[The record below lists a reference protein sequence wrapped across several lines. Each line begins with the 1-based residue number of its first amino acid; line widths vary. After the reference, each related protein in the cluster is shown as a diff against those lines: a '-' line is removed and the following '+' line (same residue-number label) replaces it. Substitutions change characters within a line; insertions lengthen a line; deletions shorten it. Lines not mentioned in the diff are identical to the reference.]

1 MPALKYDGILKIAS
15 GSSRFEKKWKN
26 KTEKW
31 SSVLDRIM
39 DTTRTRETLGE
50 YKKMP
55 KKQQDEIKD
64 VGGFVGG
71 VVENGRRVIGAVN
84 ERHLLTLDAD
94 HAPKGFDPGLEIEL
108 HLGCAAAWYS
118 THKHTTDTPR
128 LRIIV
133 PLSRPVSAEEYQA
146 LGRKVAE
153 ALGIDNFDDTTYQ
166 PHRLMYWPSTPADGE
181 FLAQYIDDN
190 WLDPDEWLAKY
201 SDWKDVSQWPVSSRQ
216 AHAIKKMA
224 DKQGNPTEKTGIIGA
239 FCRTYDV
246 EEIIQKYL
254 SDVYLEAGDGRYT
267 YAEGSTSA
275 GVIVYEGGQFLYS
288 HHATDP
294 IGGQLVNAFDLL
306 RIHKFHELDDDAG
319 IAEETQIN
327 QRPSFKA
334 MQNFAVNDPEVKKL
348 IAKEQ
353 IESATEDFQDDLEE
367 DNWTENLQIN
377 QNGGIKSTARNILLI
392 LTHDSA
398 LRGRFKFDEF
408 SQRAVIVKDLP
419 WRTLDKGRY
428 WTDSDDAGLRNYL
441 SNRYEIKGQGIIAD
455 AWKEIILRQSFHPVK
470 SYLNT
475 LAWDGIERAETLL
488 IDYLGAEDSPYTRAV
503 TRKSLAAA
511 VARIYQPGIK
521 FDNVLVMVGPQGV
534 GKSYILKRLG
544 SDWFSDSLTTVQ
556 GKEAYEQLHGNWIIE
571 MAELSATKKAEAEA
585 IKHFISKQED
595 IFRVSY
601 DKHTTVFPR
610 QCVFFG
616 TTNDAR
622 FLRDRTGNRRF
633 WPVQVGDREGVKS
646 IFTDL
651 DDAEVNQ
658 IWAEAVW
665 LYRNG
670 EGLYLEKNIE
680 ALATDVRECHSEE
693 DPYVGIIQE
702 YLEQPVTDEW
712 GDQLPGDAGKQ
723 RDKTCTLEI
732 WIECFG
738 GNKNNCSLQNRRDIA
753 AAIGKIEGWEPYEN
767 HRKNVR
773 FKDLGPQKAWVRMK

>member
-1 MPALKYDGILKIAS
+1 MPALKHDGILKIAS
-15 GSSRFEKKWKN
+15 GSSRFEKKWKT
-26 KTEKW
+26 KAEAW
-31 SSVLDRIM
+31 SSVLDKLM
-39 DTTRTRETLGE
+39 QTTKTRETLGE

-71 VVENGRRVIGAVN
+71 VVKGGRRVIGAVD

-94 HAPKGFDPGLEIEL
+94 HAPKGYDPGLDIDL
-108 HLGCAAAWYS
+108 NIGCAAAWYS
-118 THKHTTDTPR
+118 THKHTPETPR
-128 LRIIV
+128 LRILF
-133 PLSRPVSAEEYQA
+133 PLSRPVNAEEYQA

-166 PHRLMYWPSTPADGE
+166 PHRLMYWPSTAADGE
-181 FLAQYIDDN
+181 FIAQYIDDV
-190 WLDPDEWLAKY
+190 WLDPDEWLSKY
-201 SDWKDVSQWPVSSRQ
+201 SDWTDASQWPVSSRQ

-224 DKQGNPTEKTGIIGA
+224 DKQGNPTEKLGIVGA

-246 EEIIQKYL
+246 EEIIAKFL
-254 SDVYLEAGDGRYT
+254 PDVYTDAGDGRYT
-267 YAEGSTSA
+267 YTGGSTSA

-294 IGGQLVNAFDLL
+294 IGGLLVNAFDLL
-306 RIHKFHELDDDAG
+306 RIHKFRELDEDAG
-319 IAEETQIN
+319 TAEDTPIN

-334 MQNFAVNDPEVKKL
+334 MQDFAITDTEVKKL
-348 IAKEQ
+348 VAKEQ
-353 IESATEDFQDDLEE
+353 IERATEDFDDDLEDE
-367 DNWTENLQIN
+367 NWTNDLNLN
-377 QNGGIKSTARNILLI
+377 QNGTIKSTARNVLLI

-408 SQRAVIVKDLP
+408 SQRAVIVKNLP
-419 WRTLDKGRY
+419 WRALDKGRY
-428 WTDSDDAGLRNYL
+428 WTDSDDAGLRNFL
-441 SNRYEIKGQGIIAD
+441 SHKYDIKGQGIIAD
-455 AWKEIILRQSFHPVK
+455 AWKEVILRQSFHPVK
-470 SYLNT
+470 SYLNV

-488 IDYLGAEDSPYTRAV
+488 IDYLGADDSPYTRAV

-511 VARIYQPGIK
+511 VARIYEPGKK

-544 SDWFSDSLTTVQ
+544 REWFSDSLTTVQ

-633 WPVQVGDREGVKS
+633 WPVQVGNTEPVKS
-646 IFTDL
+646 IFDDL
-651 DDAEVNQ
+651 DDNEINQ
-658 IWAEAVW
+658 LWAEALH
-665 LYRNG
+665 LYKNG
-670 EGLYLEKNIE
+670 EGLYLDKSIE
-680 ALATDVRECHSEE
+680 ALATDIRECHSEE
-693 DPYVGIIQE
+693 DPYVGLIQE
-702 YLEQPVTDEW
+702 YLNSPITDEW
-712 GDQLPGDAGKQ
+712 GDPLPGDEGNL

-732 WIECFG
+732 WIKCFNG
-738 GNKNNCSLQNRRDIA
+738 TKINCSQQNRRDIA
-753 AAIGKIEGWEPYEN
+753 AALGKIEGWEPYEN
-767 HRKNVR
+767 HKKNLR
-773 FKDLGPQKAWVRMK
+773 FKDLGPQKAWVRSK